1 MMIKEF
7 FKSKKNLYP
16 LILLRK
22 CFSSNYLA
30 DIFGIRR
37 KPEILQMP
45 ITSRCNSRCVT
56 CNVWKHK
63 DKIDI
68 NPVKLADILAQP
80 YFSKVKGVGI
90 NGGELSVVHDFDK
103 ILNAVFVLKN
113 LKAFYFITNGL
124 LPDKILQMLE
134 YSKQECDKRG
144 VVLNVTISVDGFGEV
159 HEKIRGVPHCF
170 ERTKK
175 LLDALKD
182 NPNKYAHSVSI
193 GCTLSKDNI
202 AFIQQ
207 TEVFLCQYPFK
218 VQYHL
223 AVPNKRI
230 HTFDDAANYYVLGD
244 EHARMLALEY
254 FYSKFCVAKGAEKY
268 AYFCQ
273 YYFLKNNGKGRLSQC
288 QYKYR
293 DVTIDENLNM
303 YLCATASDSLGDLK
317 DTDFKNIITKSNFR
331 KMEKST
337 FKCCDE
343 CIHYIYDMPTL
354 KGWYLFVKETIKH
367 RLDWGR
373 KFRIL
378 AK

>member
-1 MMIKEF
+1 M
-7 FKSKKNLYP
+7 
-16 LILLRK
+16 
-22 CFSSNYLA
+22 
-30 DIFGIRR
+30 
-37 KPEILQMP
+37 
-45 ITSRCNSRCVT
+45 
-56 CNVWKHK
+56 
-63 DKIDI
+63 
-68 NPVKLADILAQP
+68 
-80 YFSKVKGVGI
+80 
-90 NGGELSVVHDFDK
+90 
-103 ILNAVFVLKN
+103 
-113 LKAFYFITNGL
+113 
-124 LPDKILQMLE
+124 
-134 YSKQECDKRG
+134 
-144 VVLNVTISVDGFGEV
+144 
-159 HEKIRGVPHCF
+159 
-170 ERTKK
+170 
-175 LLDALKD
+175 
-182 NPNKYAHSVSI
+182 
-193 GCTLSKDNI
+193 
-202 AFIQQ
+202 
-207 TEVFLCQYPFK
+207 
-218 VQYHL
+218 